1 MPSPVA
7 PNHENH
13 IALSPCVHHLPK
25 PYYIYEALK
34 ILKTIMKTDFEIIVV
49 GGGHAGI
56 EAALAASRMGHS
68 TAMITMSKAAIG
80 RMSCNPAVGGLAKGQ
95 LVVEIDAL
103 GGEIGFATD
112 QAGIQFRL
120 LNRSKGPAVQSRRAQ
135 CDRALY
141 SKVMISAVERQP
153 NLHVIEGEVTDLIIE
168 TGICRGAILSSGEK
182 TSARAVII
190 TAGTFLN
197 GLIHRGLESF
207 PAGRIDEPPA
217 IGLSQRLQNLG
228 LTVGRLK
235 TGTPP
240 RLNGDSIDF
249 SKCDIQHGDNPPPYF
264 SVRTDCK
271 STANQIPCYLTYTNE
286 KTHQTIRENLDKSPL
301 YSGVIRGIGPR
312 YCPSIED
319 KVVRF
324 SDKPRHQLFLEPE
337 GLNTSE
343 YYLNGFSSS
352 LPEEVQLRALRTI
365 PGLEKVEMTRAGYAI
380 EYDFFPPH
388 QISVSMESKIIPG
401 LYFAGQ
407 VNGTSGYEEAAA
419 QGIMAGVNAAL
430 KIRGESPFRLLRSEA
445 YIGVLLDD
453 LVTKSTTEPY
463 RMFTSRAEYRL
474 ALRDD
479 NAEERLLEKG
489 YKLGLIQ
496 RQIYE
501 IFKSNQKAKALLAE
515 TLKNTKIKIG
525 GLSGD
530 KLTGH
535 SISAYAA
542 LRNPTIGLAN
552 HPIYAQVN
560 GQFGERIFQGL
571 VNEVRYAGY
580 VNRQNRRIERFKR
593 LENFLIPL
601 SLDFSHLKGL
611 KREAVQ
617 KLSLF
622 RPETLGQASRISGV
636 SPGDI
641 AVLMVHLHRG

>member
-1 MPSPVA
+1 M
-7 PNHENH
+7 
-13 IALSPCVHHLPK
+13 
-25 PYYIYEALK
+25 
-34 ILKTIMKTDFEIIVV
+34 KTIMKTDFEIIVV

-56 EAALAASRMGHS
+56 EAALACARMGHS
-68 TAMITMSKAAIG
+68 VAMITMSKAAIG

-135 CDRALY
+135 CDRARY
-141 SKVMISAVERQP
+141 SKVMIDAVERQP

-168 TGICRGAILSSGEK
+168 TSICQGAILSSGEK
-182 TSARAVII
+182 ISAKAVVI

-228 LTVGRLK
+228 LAVGRLK

-240 RLNGDSIDF
+240 RLDGNSIDF

-264 SVRTDCK
+264 SIRTICK
-271 STANQIPCYLTYTNE
+271 NAVSQIPCYLTYTNE
-286 KTHQTIRENLDKSPL
+286 KTHQAIRENLDKSPL
-301 YSGVIRGIGPR
+301 YSGVIKGIGPR

-324 SDKPRHQLFLEPE
+324 TDKPRHQLFLEPE
-337 GLNTSE
+337 GVNTSE

-352 LPEEVQLRALRTI
+352 LPEDIQLRALHTI
-365 PGLEKVEMTRAGYAI
+365 PGLEQVEMTRAGYAI

-388 QISVSMESKIIPG
+388 QISVTMESKFVPG

-419 QGIMAGVNAAL
+419 QGIMAGINASL
-430 KIRGESPFRLLRSEA
+430 KIQGELPFRLLRSEA

-474 ALRDD
+474 GLRDD
-479 NAEERLLEKG
+479 NADERLLEKG
-489 YKLGLIQ
+489 HTLGLVQ
-496 RQIYE
+496 QSSYNSFRDEQG
-501 IFKSNQKAKALLAE
+501 AKAQLAE
-515 TLKNTKIKIG
+515 LFKATRIKLREINDNDSIG
-525 GLSGD
+525 H
-530 KLTGH
+530 T
-535 SISAYAA
+535 ISAYAA
-542 LRNPTIGLAN
+542 LRNPDIDLADY
-552 HPIYAQVN
+552 PIYAQASL
-560 GQFGERIFQGL
+560 QFGRKIMQCL

-580 VNRQNRRIERFKR
+580 INRQNRRIERFKR
-593 LENFLIPL
+593 IENYLIPSGFDYERL
-601 SLDFSHLKGL
+601 IGL
-611 KREAVQ
+611 KKEAAQ
-617 KLSLF
+617 KLILF

-641 AVLMVHLHRG
+641 AVLMVHLHQG